1 MAAELVK
8 MYKKFTTLSTD
19 ELTIIMVIFRG
30 MTYFVNEIYRRS
42 GKCGTKSRICMNSV
56 HRGEIILH
64 GVDSTSFGG
73 KNEKKGCI
81 TQSWM

>member
-8 MYKKFTTLSTD
+8 MYKNLQHYCV
-19 ELTIIMVIFRG
+19 LVIFRG
-30 MTYFVNEIYRRS
+30 MLFVNEIYRRS

>member
-1 MAAELVK
+1 M
-8 MYKKFTTLSTD
+8 KFTEDPGSAA
-19 ELTIIMVIFRG
+19 
-30 MTYFVNEIYRRS
+30 
-42 GKCGTKSRICMNSV
+42 TKSRICMNSV